1 MKKKKHNKYEQSIP
15 EEDAEARGVPLS
27 LFLVLAPPSRVG
39 EAGGLSSSL
48 GLLLHLL
55 FFTTGV
61 APLQPKDL
69 VTNTSILICFFTKD
83 CLIHVLELVC
93 VVLGPKCVARSVMAS
108 LLIKSFTG

>member
-1 MKKKKHNKYEQSIP
+1 MSIP

-55 FFTTGV
+55 FFPTGV
-61 APLQPKDL
+61 APLQPEDL
-69 VTNTSILICFFTKD
+69 VTNTNIFVCFFTKD
-83 CLIHVLELVC
+83 CIQVLELDLFLCSTGTKVRGQ
-93 VVLGPKCVARSVMAS
+93 VSNGS
-108 LLIKSFTG
+108 L

>member
-1 MKKKKHNKYEQSIP
+1 MSIP

-55 FFTTGV
+55 FFPTGV

-69 VTNTSILICFFTKD
+69 VTNTNIFGQINK
-83 CLIHVLELVC
+83 
-93 VVLGPKCVARSVMAS
+93 GY
-108 LLIKSFTG
+108 

>member
-1 MKKKKHNKYEQSIP
+1 MSIP

-55 FFTTGV
+55 FFPTGV
-61 APLQPKDL
+61 APLQPADL
-69 VTNTSILICFFTKD
+69 VTNTYF
-83 CLIHVLELVC
+83 
-93 VVLGPKCVARSVMAS
+93 S
-108 LLIKSFTG
+108 LFNSSQQTVSLNQWN

>member
-1 MKKKKHNKYEQSIP
+1 MSIP

-55 FFTTGV
+55 FFPTGV
-61 APLQPKDL
+61 APLQPEDL
-69 VTNTSILICFFTKD
+69 VTNTKYF
-83 CLIHVLELVC
+83 CLLLHKRLPHSGFGIGLCSTGTEVHGKVRN
-93 VVLGPKCVARSVMAS
+93 GFAS
-108 LLIKSFTG
+108 